1 MDEHL
6 KKKIFEAVE
15 KEPYAQLLGMT
26 LVELKTGYSRVEMT
40 YKPDQMDNIY
50 GRAHG
55 GAVYSLID
63 EAFETACQTHGSI
76 AVALNVNVSYTASP
90 EPGARLSATAKE
102 ITRTKKIAHYDIS
115 VTDDAG
121 TLIATAK
128 TIAFRTGKPIP
139 FYDGS

>member
-1 MDEHL
+1 MDEIL
-6 KKKIFEAVE
+6 KKAIFDAVA
-15 KEPYAQLLGMT
+15 KEPFAQLLGMT
-26 LVELKTGYSRVEMT
+26 LVELETGYARVEMT
-40 YKPDQMDNIY
+40 YRPDQMDNIY
-50 GRAHG
+50 GRTHG
-55 GAVYSLID
+55 GALYSLID

-90 EPGARLSATAKE
+90 EPGARLSAAAKE
-102 ITRTKKIAHYDIS
+102 ITRTKRIAHYDIA

-139 FYDGS
+139 FYDGR